1 MNTAVGSVQQQQ
13 TGARNNP
20 WKRGS
25 RREGSRSLMV
35 QRRQR
40 GLAARW
46 SCGVDRHH
54 IAVRWGKVAAPHLHC
69 RGKGPPPEAES
80 TSSTPG
86 SQGTAGS
93 SAPQLCIT
101 QTLGCLSLCPTEHLS
116 TELCAWDRPV
126 GVCWGPG
133 DFVPLLFL
141 PFSLPSVCLSVR
153 SSVCF
158 SAGVSLRE
166 SLILVPRLRSAV
178 CTARKGRIKSRAAL

>member
-1 MNTAVGSVQQQQ
+1 MEACRGKEPSLEKEKQKGRQQKSVE
-13 TGARNNP
+13 AM
-20 WKRGS
+20 
-25 RREGSRSLMV
+25 MV

-40 GLAARW
+40 SSEAHW
-46 SCGVDRHH
+46 SCVDRDH
-54 IAVRWGKVAAPHLHC
+54 IPVRWGKVAAPHLHC
-69 RGKGPPPEAES
+69 RGRGSPEAES
-80 TSSTPG
+80 TRRPCLQLPRVTG
-86 SQGTAGS
+86 ATADRS
-93 SAPQLCIT
+93 VPQLCIT
-101 QTLGCLSLCPTEHLS
+101 QALGHLTLCPTEDLS
-116 TELCAWDRPV
+116 TELCAWDRSV
-126 GVCWGPG
+126 GVCWDHG